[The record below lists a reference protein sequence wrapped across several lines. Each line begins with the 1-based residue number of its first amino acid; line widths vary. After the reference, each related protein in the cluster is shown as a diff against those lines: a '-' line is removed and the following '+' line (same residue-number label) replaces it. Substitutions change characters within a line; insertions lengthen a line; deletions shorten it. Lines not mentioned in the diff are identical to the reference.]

1 MAIPVLIIGKSGMGK
16 SASLRNC
23 AGNPDWNLIRVLNKP
38 LPFKGKIDGWKTAFY
53 SLGGTYEKPT
63 KASEMTIYHMQKAK
77 EKRKREEESLKRK
90 IDLNNQLIGIYV
102 TWLKKSEPLSDVW
115 CDCQNALMVC
125 LHHDE
130 VLQKELE
137 RGGIG

>member
-1 MAIPVLIIGKSGMGK
+1 MGTFFHSFK
-16 SASLRNC
+16 A
-23 AGNPDWNLIRVLNKP
+23 WNIV
-38 LPFKGKIDGWKTAFY
+38 IKTAFY